1 MAEKYNGWTNYET
14 WAVNLYMDNDQPQE
28 QFWRG
33 VVLTV
38 YHQSKAEGPFTR
50 TENAA
55 FHLAERIKEEHEN
68 AANDMLEAA
77 HYEYGPLTDL
87 LRGALSEVNWREI
100 ATSWIERYCGQ
111 EA

>member
-1 MAEKYNGWTNYET
+1 MGEKYNGWTNYET

-28 QFWRG
+28 KFWRG

-38 YHQSKAEGPFTR
+38 YHQAKDDGTFSRA
-50 TENAA
+50 ENAA
-55 FHLAERIKEEHEN
+55 FHLEKRIKEEHEN
-68 AANDMLEAA
+68 AAADMLQAA
-77 HYEYGPLTDL
+77 KYEYGPLADL

-100 ATSWIERYCGQ
+100 AKSWIERYCEQ